1 MINIIVSILF
11 LLFVTSLTLTLFT
24 IIKHTEKV
32 LPVLEQFK
40 WPLANAPIPTTLSL
54 AKYTEYS
61 IEEHIKNKLIS
72 INDDENDGYKLYFD
86 NEKIKDKFIFD
97 VTNYDFVFYYAQIDQ
112 DKNKYYIPK
121 DYVFSNSRDNK
132 KPTGTEYKFKIGLV
146 LTQVQETGS
155 EEIINIDYKT
165 LNLYNHITTNML
177 YWFNTNNSKIYNFV
191 KSFNNYNI
199 NYTFNN
205 SLVAQIVLAVKN
217 DSPEGNT
224 QSTLPGYDYQLK
236 EKIGYLYVDDKQNI
250 NIILTDAEQQSTID
264 NYISGRFDENNNNI
278 LFENG
283 IKYLPE
289 IDYSNRFDYN
299 FNILKYNKLT
309 TKLEEQASL
318 SEADGLNY
326 NRLRTLFERSYP
338 DPYYKAKIHIYNGTN
353 GIYNGT
359 NGIYNVSLKINNK
372 PIDNLMSVFNPA
384 RENWWA
390 MILLETNDDKVK
402 IQSPLDTLTS
412 SSKIQINVLPIGI
425 NNLKD
430 ELFFYNVPDFIN
442 LDYSYT
448 LEITKN

>member
-32 LPVLEQFK
+32 LPVLESFK

-54 AKYTEYS
+54 TKYTEYS

-86 NEKIKDKFIFD
+86 NQSIKNKFIFD

-112 DKNKYYIPK
+112 DKNKYYIPN

-132 KPTGTEYKFKIGLV
+132 KPTGTEYKFRIGLV

-177 YWFNTNNSKIYNFV
+177 YWYSNNKIYNFV

-205 SLVAQIVLAVKN
+205 SLVAQIVLAVRN
-217 DSPEGNT
+217 ESQGAT
-224 QSTLPGYDYQLK
+224 QSSHAGFDYQLQ

-250 NIILTDAEQQSTID
+250 NIILTDTEQQSTID
-264 NYISGRFDENNNNI
+264 NYISGRFDENNNYI

-283 IKYLPE
+283 IKYFPE

-309 TKLEEQASL
+309 TKLERQASP
-318 SEADGLNY
+318 SEADGSNIDNLS
-326 NRLRTLFERSYP
+326 TLFRRSYP
-338 DPYYKAKIHIYNGTN
+338 DPYYKAKIHIYNGTY
-353 GIYNGT
+353 GIYNIT
-359 NGIYNVSLKINNK
+359 LKINNK
-372 PIDNLMSVFNPA
+372 PIDNLMSVFDTA
-384 RENWWA
+384 RNNWA
-390 MILLETNDDKVK
+390 MILCETNNDLIKNNTK
-402 IQSPLDTLTS
+402 ISNLNSAQISEFNS
-412 SSKIQINVLPIGI
+412 NSIKINVLPVGI
-425 NNLKD
+425 NNNKD